1 MARRRQRL
9 ANQVGL
15 SRIVIQDSN
24 SHNTPQR
31 DILRNWW
38 PANRQM
44 TGMTAQSTDD
54 PASNF
59 IFGCTFFD

>member
-38 PANRQM
+38 PASRQM
-44 TGMTAQSTDD
+44 TGMTA
-54 PASNF
+54 
-59 IFGCTFFD
+59 